1 MRAVSLNTRL
11 QLHRRPGSDPNGNG
25 RSHDGT
31 GHRLGSPRREVAG
44 AVVEQRSIEL
54 EPSWMSQTVGR
65 VGVRTFKE
73 QNSRRVGRALFGKG
87 RKRSPH
93 ARAASTSMRPSVV
106 RKTPSA

>member
-1 MRAVSLNTRL
+1 
-11 QLHRRPGSDPNGNG
+11 
-25 RSHDGT
+25 
-31 GHRLGSPRREVAG
+31 
-44 AVVEQRSIEL
+44 
-54 EPSWMSQTVGR
+54 
-65 VGVRTFKE
+65 VRTFKE